1 MAWLNYHHLLYF
13 WTVVREGSVS
23 AASRKL
29 RLAQPTISE
38 QIKALEESLEVQLFH
53 RQGGKLVLT
62 EAGSHVYRYAD
73 EIFTLGNEL
82 QESLSGRFTARVPK
96 LVVGIADVVP
106 KLIAQRLL
114 EPALKLPEE
123 VHLTCYED
131 RPERLL
137 AELAV
142 HTVDLILSDAPA
154 TATTSTVRAFSHL
167 LGECGVTFFAQPKVA
182 ERLRRH
188 FPKSLEGVGLLMPTE
203 TTSMRRALMRWF
215 EQEGV
220 RPRIRGEF
228 QDSALIKAFGQS
240 GLGIFPAP
248 SVIEDEVK
256 SQYQVD
262 VVGRVESVRER
273 YYAITVE
280 RRMRHPAVVAISQ
293 AARND
298 LFAPSDKPVN

>member
-142 HTVDLILSDAPA
+142 H
-154 TATTSTVRAFSHL
+154 AFSHL